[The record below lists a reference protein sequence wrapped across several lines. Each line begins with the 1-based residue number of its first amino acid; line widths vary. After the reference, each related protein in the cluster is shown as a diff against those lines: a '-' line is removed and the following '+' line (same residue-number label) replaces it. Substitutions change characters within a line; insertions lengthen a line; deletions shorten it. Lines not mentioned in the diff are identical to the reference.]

1 MKQDQSNNKQSRLKI
16 LQKTGLVLL
25 VITIIA
31 YYVFS
36 IQFLNS

>member
-1 MKQDQSNNKQSRLKI
+1 MKQNQPNNKRSRLKI
-16 LQKTGLVLL
+16 LQITGLVLL
-25 VITIIA
+25 VITIVA